1 MNRSV
6 FVHFLL
12 VLFFDSPALLVY
24 TLSWLCL
31 RDTIYFGQKRQII
44 NQFIWRRA
52 KILSYSFK
60 EIYHAVSTLNMLI
73 MIVENCF
80 GHLKILSQWHMTSL
94 LLRMAQNHSSLKH
107 FTFSRLD
114 QTFLSVGFFSLFQT
128 WHLSSRH
135 WMRLQLLTPRS
146 PPMSQKSYSSTKPGT
161 LTELSLTSLPILFEC
176 PTTLVIMLLGQV
188 WSIFIR

>member
-31 RDTIYFGQKRQII
+31 RDTIYFGQKRLLI

-80 GHLKILSQWHMTSL
+80 GHLKILS
-94 LLRMAQNHSSLKH
+94 MAQNHSSLKH

-114 QTFLSVGFFSLFQT
+114 RTFLSVGFFSLFQT

-188 WSIFIR
+188 WSTFIR